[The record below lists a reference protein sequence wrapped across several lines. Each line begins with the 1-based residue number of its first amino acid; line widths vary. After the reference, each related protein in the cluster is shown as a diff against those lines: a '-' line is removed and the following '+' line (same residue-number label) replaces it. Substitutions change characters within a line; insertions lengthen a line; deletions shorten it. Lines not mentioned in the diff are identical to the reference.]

1 VGAFSD
7 YKEPPGGRVE
17 LNADGSPRFP
27 KDQPTSSPTATPTA
41 TPTSG
46 ADIRAAAS
54 GAGQKTFGEI
64 MAGLGL
70 PVQDT
75 PNSPGSSATV
85 DKKNPPLLWTPGRKP
100 VTYGPSY
107 STDPIEKLKTRA
119 DAQNEI
125 FRNDAYREKVAK
137 QMIAAGL
144 LDPTQEH
151 DLGAIADAWN
161 KVVGQAV
168 SFYAAGNAR
177 TPEQVIALINVQKKA
192 SARAASEPYTNV
204 SDATTPQTFDDA
216 PTKIRDVLA
225 QTLGRAP
232 STEEMRS
239 YQAGLNAAAQA
250 NPQQSHQ
257 VVNGDG
263 KGNTTVNTTNTGG
276 IDPTEVLGQ
285 MAQRDPEYGAYQ
297 ASTTYMDA
305 LRQTIKGW

>member
-1 VGAFSD
+1 MFND
-7 YKEPPGGRVE
+7 YKEPPGGRIE

-27 KDQPTSSPTATPTA
+27 QDQPTATSTATPTA

-46 ADIRAAAS
+46 AAIRTAVSGDVSFADKMAA
-54 GAGQKTFGEI
+54 
-64 MAGLGL
+64 LGL
-70 PVQDT
+70 PAQDT
-75 PNSPGSSATV
+75 MNTAKKATV
-85 DKKNPPLLWTPGRKP
+85 HKDDMPVLLARGK
-100 VTYGPSY
+100 TYGPTATPFAGSPG
-107 STDPIEKLKTRA
+107 DKLQKQSDVVLRIYK
-119 DAQNEI
+119 D
-125 FRNDAYREKVAK
+125 DAYREKIAK

-144 LDPTQEH
+144 IQPNEEH
-151 DLGAIADAWN
+151 DLGAIADAWG
-161 KVVGQAV
+161 KVVGQAAQ
-168 SFYAAGNAR
+168 FYAAQNPR
-177 TPEQVIALINVQKKA
+177 TPEEVISLINIQKKA
-192 SARAASEPYTNV
+192 SARAAATPSTSV
-204 SDATTPQTFDDA
+204 TDATTAQTFDDA

-257 VVNGDG
+257 VVNSDG

-305 LRQTIKGW
+305 LRQTIRGW